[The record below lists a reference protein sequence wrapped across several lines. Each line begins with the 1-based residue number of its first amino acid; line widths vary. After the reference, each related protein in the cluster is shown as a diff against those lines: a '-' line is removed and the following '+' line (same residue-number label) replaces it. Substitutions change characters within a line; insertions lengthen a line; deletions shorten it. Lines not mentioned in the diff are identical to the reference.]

1 MPKGFEDIQKGG
13 MTYETQAPQMDQGP
27 QSESRYAKTWIKPRP
42 RWNGEQIKREF
53 NSGEGIRRKIC

>member
-1 MPKGFEDIQKGG
+1 MKHKHHRWTRGHNRNP
-13 MTYETQAPQMDQGP
+13 
-27 QSESRYAKTWIKPRP
+27 RYAKTWIKPRP